1 MTPLRITL
9 MGPFSVPSLADYLP
23 PPVIRE
29 LPPGAGGAALVNL
42 ALARLQRGWPTDII
56 TLDSAAPPDGRRVE
70 NGPLRL
76 WVLPRR
82 SRHAMRDFFREERTT
97 LQRALDEAK
106 PDVCHAHWTFEYG
119 LAAVTQA
126 HHPALVTLHDHAGHM
141 LRWTGPRYL
150 PLYTMSRRVLH
161 TARCLTAVSPG
172 VADYANAKS
181 GRPVPV
187 IPNCLSPDAARC
199 LRTRPSA
206 VLDVVG
212 AWSWS
217 SYRNARRGLQAF
229 ALFRARHPSSTLT
242 LMGVGLEPGG
252 PAETWARQEHLQE
265 GVSFLGLPS
274 WTETVTRL
282 RNAAVVFHPALEE
295 SFSLP
300 VAEALAAGVPVVAA
314 RQASGPAWL
323 VEQVRGG
330 LLADGTREQA
340 LADAL
345 EEVATK
351 TAEPTSAAD
360 ASARML
366 ALCHSD
372 TILAAYDRLYEDLLN
387 QKPELTTADGRR

>member
-1 MTPLRITL
+1 MTPIRITL

-23 PPVIRE
+23 AQVIRE

-42 ALARLQRGWPTDII
+42 VLARLQRGWPTDVI
-56 TLDSAAPPDGRRVE
+56 TLDSSAPPEGRRVE
-70 NGPLRL
+70 SGPLRL

-82 SRHAMRDFFREERTT
+82 ARHAMRDFFREERAA

-106 PDVCHAHWTFEYG
+106 PEVCHAHWTFEYG
-119 LAAVTQA
+119 LAAVSQSR
-126 HHPALVTLHDHAGHM
+126 HPALVTVHDHAGHM
-141 LRWTGPRYL
+141 LRWSGPRYL
-150 PLYTMSRRVLH
+150 PLYAMSRRVLRE
-161 TARCLTAVSPG
+161 ARRLTAVSPG
-172 VADYANAKS
+172 VADYASAKS

-187 IPNCLSPDAARC
+187 IPNCLSPDAVTS
-199 LRTRPSA
+199 LRVRSIAHPSEPN
-206 VLDVVG
+206 VVG

-217 SYRNARRGLQAF
+217 SYRNARRGLKAF
-229 ALFRARHPSSTLT
+229 AHFRNRHPSATLT

-252 PAETWARQEHLQE
+252 PGEAWARRLHLDG

-274 WTETVTRL
+274 WTETVARL
-282 RNAAVVFHPALEE
+282 RKASVVFHPALEE

-323 VEQVRGG
+323 VEHAQGG
-330 LLADGTREQA
+330 RLADGSCEQA

-345 EEVATK
+345 EAAFAK
-351 TAEPTSAAD
+351 KPDQGAAAE

-372 TILAAYDRLYEDLLN
+372 TILAAYDRQYD
-387 QKPELTTADGRR
+387 ELRKAH